1 MAKGREEAI
10 PKSERKR
17 LRHLRLPDGIDGAT
31 FIEPIRYPWCSL
43 LVRPSKRSNHDP
55 SKSFDTTPTELTMTS
70 TAEAAESNMDAPFEQ
85 NDQRSLSAFASS
97 LIPLGL
103 AATATTGSRT
113 VTITQDEQQH
123 QTERNEE
130 EEILLLSLRARPSV
144 RWDDSVVDN
153 EGLGRKNSKRCC
165 IFHKERNFGESSTD
179 SSDYEYD
186 SDKSGSSSASGGAGG
201 NGDGDKKP
209 RHKTRKN
216 GKIARPKKKDQVP
229 DSQRFHA

>member
-1 MAKGREEAI
+1 VSEKDYVISDFLTALMVRLLMSQSDIYEARYWCDLRNARITI
-10 PKSERKR
+10 PQKAS
-17 LRHLRLPDGIDGAT
+17 T
-31 FIEPIRYPWCSL
+31 S
-43 LVRPSKRSNHDP
+43 
-55 SKSFDTTPTELTMTS
+55 PTEFTMMS
-70 TAEAAESNMDAPFEQ
+70 AAETAESNLDAPFEQ